1 MNRKLVIEN
10 KVMENDIKNE
20 IKVKTKYWHK
30 CQGCSRRHSTKIKF
44 KSNKMKSR
52 IILNRK
58 RTSYLSKAQ
67 WTNDKSKRK
76 YKHMSVIPFPVC
88 EYAAIH

>member
-30 CQGCSRRHSTKIKF
+30 CQGCSRRHSTKIE
-44 KSNKMKSR
+44 
-52 IILNRK
+52 I
-58 RTSYLSKAQ
+58 
-67 WTNDKSKRK
+67 
-76 YKHMSVIPFPVC
+76 YKIR
-88 EYAAIH
+88 